1 MTHAVPEAPA
11 ANPSP
16 DPSRKREGGS
26 QKLESSY
33 TFETSPP
40 QTP

>member
-1 MTHAVPEAPA
+1 MRWTGSLA
-11 ANPSP
+11 ARPSP
-16 DPSRKREGGS
+16 DPSRKREGSG
-26 QKLESSY
+26 QKLDSSY